1 MMGLMKTYQTNGAFA
16 DNYKFL
22 IGSIIPRPIAV
33 VSTLNIDGTNNLAP
47 FSFFTAISASP
58 MIIAFAP
65 MIRTSTGEFK
75 DTVKNILREKEFVV
89 NFCTED
95 NYSKVNLASTELA
108 YGEDEFKFAGLTPM
122 PSDVVKARRLQESP
136 VQFECVLRDYI
147 CYGKN
152 PGAGSLITGEV
163 KLVHIDEKVM
173 VDGKISTELLK
184 AVGRGAGN
192 DWFKTDSRFQVE
204 RLTKAQIQN

>member
-1 MMGLMKTYQTNGAFA
+1 MKTFKSDGAFA

-33 VSTLNIDGTNNLAP
+33 VSTRNIDGSNNLAP
-47 FSFFTAISASP
+47 FSFFTAVSASP
-58 MIIAFAP
+58 MIIAFCP
-65 MIRTSTGEFK
+65 MIRTSTGDFK
-75 DTVKNILREKEFVV
+75 DTVKNILREKEFVI

-95 NYSKVNLASTELA
+95 YFEKINLCSTELP
-108 YGEDEFKFAGLTPM
+108 YGEDEFKFAGLTPLD
-122 PSDVVKARRLQESP
+122 SQLVKARRLKESP
-136 VQFECVLRDYI
+136 IHFECEFRDML

-163 KLVHIDEKVM
+163 KLVHVDESVM
-173 VDGKISTELLK
+173 REGKIVTDLYK

-192 DWFKTDSRFQVE
+192 DWFKTDSRFELE
-204 RLTKAQIQN
+204 RLTKAQIQK

>member
-1 MMGLMKTYQTNGAFA
+1 MKTFKTDGAFA

-33 VSTLNIDGTNNLAP
+33 ISTLNIDGTNNLAP

-58 MIIAFAP
+58 MIVAFCP

-89 NFCTED
+89 NFCTEN
-95 NYSKVNLASTELA
+95 NYEKVNLASTELP
-108 YGEDEFKFAGLTPM
+108 YGDDEFKFSGLTPID
-122 PSDVVKARRLQESP
+122 SQFVKAKRMKESP
-136 VQFECVLRDYI
+136 IHFECVFRDML

-152 PGAGSLITGEV
+152 PGSGSLITGEV
-163 KLVHIDEKVM
+163 KLVHVDESVLK
-173 VDGKISTELLK
+173 DNKIVTDLFK

-192 DWFKTDSRFQVE
+192 DWFRTDSRFEME
-204 RLTKAQIQN
+204 RLTKAQIQK

>member
-1 MMGLMKTYQTNGAFA
+1 MKTFQTNGAFA

-33 VSTLNIDGTNNLAP
+33 ISTLNIDGSNNLAP
-47 FSFFTAISASP
+47 FSFFTAVSASP

-89 NFCTED
+89 NFCTES
-95 NYSKVNLASTELA
+95 NYEKVNLASTELP
-108 YGEDEFKFAGLTPM
+108 YGQDEFLFTGLTPL
-122 PSDVVKARRLQESP
+122 PSQMVKAKRVKESP
-136 VQFECVLRDYI
+136 VHFECVFRDML
-147 CYGKN
+147 CYGKT
-152 PGAGSLITGEV
+152 PGSGSLITGEV
-163 KLVHIDEKVM
+163 KLVHVDDAVIK
-173 VDGKISTELLK
+173 DGKISTDLFK

-192 DWFKTDSRFQVE
+192 DWFKTDSRFEME
-204 RLTKAQIQN
+204 RLTKAQIQK